1 MQTNVTTEQLRAWA
15 DQLLLQRSALR
26 RSLPGL
32 NLFPRFVDCDGP
44 RLQLALAFDTK
55 PWMSNPM
62 GVVHGG
68 VTAILMDTAMG
79 ILCCCLC
86 GSSTPTISMTLNY
99 PRPIPLN
106 ATVHIRS
113 QLVVFGRTS
122 SQVQAEL
129 FLPEAPDR
137 VLAFATGVYS
147 TKDRRDFAPPQP

>member
-44 RLQLALAFDTK
+44 RLQLELAFDTK

-86 GSSTPTISMTLNY
+86 ASSTPTITMTWTENGVSWY
-99 PRPIPLN
+99 GSYD
-106 ATVHIRS
+106 AAS
-113 QLVVFGRTS
+113 QLNTSGSTYPYVVIG
-122 SQVQAEL
+122 E
-129 FLPEAPDR
+129 
-137 VLAFATGVYS
+137 AFAEV
-147 TKDRRDFAPPQP
+147 